1 MQFLVLAYDGE
12 NKLEKRLEVRP
23 RHLANLANLPR
34 DYNAQVICA
43 GGLLT
48 ENTGQMKGSAMVM
61 EFESHSAID
70 EYLRTEPYVVAGVW
84 EKITVEPMNVVI
96 SSKEM
101 S

>member
-1 MQFLVLAYDGE
+1 MQFLVLAYDSEG
-12 NKLEKRLEVRP
+12 KLAKRLEVRP
-23 RHLANLANLPR
+23 QHLANLPK
-34 DYNAQVICA
+34 DHVICA

-48 ENTGQMKGSAMVM
+48 EEGQMKGSAMVM
-61 EFESHSAID
+61 EFENGAALE

-96 SSKEM
+96 AKEA

>member
-12 NKLEKRLEVRP
+12 GKLEKRLEVRP
-23 RHLANLANLPR
+23 QHLAKPK
-34 DYNAQVICA
+34 DHVICA

-61 EFESHSAID
+61 EFENRASLD

-96 SSKEM
+96 GKETN
-101 S
+101 

>member
-23 RHLANLANLPR
+23 QHLANLPK
-34 DYNAQVICA
+34 DHVICA

-61 EFESHSAID
+61 EFENRASLD

-84 EKITVEPMNVVI
+84 EKITVEPINVVI
-96 SSKEM
+96 SKEA

>member
-1 MQFLVLAYDGE
+1 MQFLLLAYDGE

-23 RHLANLANLPR
+23 QHLANLPR
-34 DYNAQVICA
+34 DHVICA

-48 ENTGQMKGSAMVM
+48 EEGQMKGSAMVM
-61 EFESHSAID
+61 EFENGAALD
-70 EYLRTEPYVVAGVW
+70 EYLRTEPDVVAGVW

-96 SSKEM
+96 AKEA

>member
-12 NKLEKRLEVRP
+12 GKLEKRLEVRP
-23 RHLANLANLPR
+23 QHLANLPK
-34 DYNAQVICA
+34 DHVICA

-61 EFESHSAID
+61 EFENRASLD

-96 SSKEM
+96 GKETN
-101 S
+101 

>member
-12 NKLEKRLEVRP
+12 GKLAKRLEVRP
-23 RHLANLANLPR
+23 QHLANLPK
-34 DYNAQVICA
+34 DHVICA

-48 ENTGQMKGSAMVM
+48 EEGQMKGSAMVM
-61 EFESHSAID
+61 DFPDRASLD

-96 SSKEM
+96 GKETN
-101 S
+101 

>member
-12 NKLEKRLEVRP
+12 GKLAKRLEVRP
-23 RHLANLANLPR
+23 QHLANLPK
-34 DYNAQVICA
+34 DHVICA

-48 ENTGQMKGSAMVM
+48 EEGQMKGSAMVM
-61 EFESHSAID
+61 DFPDRASLD

-96 SSKEM
+96 SKEVN
-101 S
+101 

>member
-1 MQFLVLAYDGE
+1 MQFLLLAYDGE

-23 RHLANLANLPR
+23 QHLANLPKAH
-34 DYNAQVICA
+34 VICA

-48 ENTGQMKGSAMVM
+48 EEGQMKGSAMVM
-61 EFESHSAID
+61 KFENRAALD

-96 SSKEM
+96 AKEA

>member
-23 RHLANLANLPR
+23 QHLANLLK
-34 DYNAQVICA
+34 DHVICA

-48 ENTGQMKGSAMVM
+48 EKGKMKGSAMVM
-61 EFESHSAID
+61 DFPDRASLN

-96 SSKEM
+96 SKGAS
-101 S
+101 

>member
-1 MQFLVLAYDGE
+1 MQFLLLAYDGE

-23 RHLANLANLPR
+23 QHLANLPR
-34 DYNAQVICA
+34 DHVICA

-48 ENTGQMKGSAMVM
+48 EEGQMKGSAMVM
-61 EFESHSAID
+61 EFENGAALD
-70 EYLRTEPYVVAGVW
+70 EYLRTEPYVVTGVW

-96 SSKEM
+96 AKEA

>member
-1 MQFLVLAYDGE
+1 MQFLLLAYDGE

-23 RHLANLANLPR
+23 QHLANLPK
-34 DYNAQVICA
+34 DHVICA

-61 EFESHSAID
+61 EFESRAALD

-84 EKITVEPMNVVI
+84 EKMTVEPMNVVI
-96 SSKEM
+96 SKETN
-101 S
+101 

>member
-1 MQFLVLAYDGE
+1 MQFLLLAYDGE

-23 RHLANLANLPR
+23 QQLANLASLPR
-34 DYNAQVICA
+34 EYTAQVICA

-48 ENTGQMKGSAMVM
+48 EAKQMKGSAMIM
-61 EFESHSAID
+61 EFENRASLD

-84 EKITVEPMNVVI
+84 EKITVEPINVVI
-96 SSKEM
+96 SKEA

>member
-1 MQFLVLAYDGE
+1 MQFLLTAYDGE
-12 NKLEKRLEVRP
+12 GKLEKRLEVRP
-23 RHLANLANLPR
+23 QHLANLPK
-34 DYNAQVICA
+34 DHVICA

-48 ENTGQMKGSAMVM
+48 EEGQMKGSAMVM
-61 EFESHSAID
+61 EFENGAALD

-96 SSKEM
+96 AKEA

>member
-12 NKLEKRLEVRP
+12 NKLAKRLEVRP
-23 RHLANLANLPR
+23 QHLANLPK
-34 DYNAQVICA
+34 DHVICA

-48 ENTGQMKGSAMVM
+48 EDTGQMKGSAMVM
-61 EFESHSAID
+61 EFESRSALD

-96 SSKEM
+96 SKEIN
-101 S
+101 